1 MAWGTLNSGGV
12 GTEGKD
18 GKDGIT
24 PHIGENGNWYI
35 GETDTQ
41 KPSRGEKGDKGE
53 DGAPGK
59 DGAAGPAGPTGPA
72 GPVVPAT
79 KDTLGGVKVGKGLFA
94 SEDGTLNVRLVD
106 TAGFDFNPFG
116 AIWAK
121 PLWIYSF
128 TPKCTRNDAQVF
140 KITSSS
146 GKWYKSIT
154 NLRYTIISYK
164 TVNQVWPEKEDQ
176 SYFFFFE
183 EINCKKL
190 YELTDKLLPPYRDSY
205 FTLPAAGR
213 IQVGNTETDI
223 LGIQRQDTRI
233 VLLTGSTVP
242 AADGKAASF
251 FNLVHITEDNADTVA
266 FEVSCHQLV

>member
-1 MAWGTLNSGGV
+1 MAWGMLNTGGA
-12 GTEGKD
+12 GAEGKD

-41 KPSRGEKGDKGE
+41 KPSRGEKGE

-59 DGAAGPAGPTGPA
+59 DGAPGAAGPAGPA

-94 SEDGTLNVRLVD
+94 SEDGTLNVGLVD
-106 TAGFDFNPFG
+106 EAGFDFNPDG

-146 GKWYKSIT
+146 GRWYKSIT

-164 TVNQVWPEKEDQ
+164 TAKQLWPEKESQ
-176 SYFFFFE
+176 NNFFFE
-183 EINCKKL
+183 EINCKEL
-190 YELTDKLLPPYRDSY
+190 YELTDKLLPPYGDSY

-213 IQVGNTETDI
+213 IQVSNTETDI

-242 AADGKAASF
+242 ATDGKAASF
-251 FNLVHITEDNADTVA
+251 FNLIHIVEDNADTVA
-266 FEVSCHQLV
+266 FEFSCHKLV